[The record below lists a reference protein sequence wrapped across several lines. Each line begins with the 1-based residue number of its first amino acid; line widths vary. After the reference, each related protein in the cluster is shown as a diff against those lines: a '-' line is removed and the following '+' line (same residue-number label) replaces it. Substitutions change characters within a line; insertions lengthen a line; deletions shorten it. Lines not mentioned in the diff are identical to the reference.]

1 MELIA
6 IRYGIGQASKH
17 LRFSLPIAIV
27 MATGCAPI
35 DEGSYLDHEELSD
48 FEPTESGE
56 SALSSTFHRNNI
68 MSDSFFTN
76 VDYVDGD
83 GLQKFFEDSPYG
95 RSFLANESVR
105 GTRAADAIVEAARG
119 RGVNP
124 VVMVARM
131 QVEKSLI
138 SKTTRPAQSKID
150 FAFGCGCPDNQ
161 PCNEAY
167 RGLDK
172 QIDCA
177 AATLRKWYDRSQ
189 QGTGI
194 WNKGVAKNTLD
205 PLQVT
210 PENHCTASLYA
221 YTPWV
226 LEGKGGNW
234 LVWNI
239 TRRFATHAD
248 ALGIVGE
255 VEPPVAPPS
264 TGEHHQSTISKAI
277 PDADPDGIS
286 SQLVASTSGA
296 VGDIKVTVD
305 IAHSY
310 IGDLTVRLLHG
321 GREVILHDRTGGST
335 DNLNQSYTV
344 KEFAGLDRNGI
355 WRLEVVDSAAKD
367 TGTMNVWSFD
377 IL

>member
-1 MELIA
+1 MDLNE
-6 IRYGIGQASKH
+6 IRRPLSAARKR
-17 LRFSLPIAIV
+17 LLFSLPIAIV
-27 MATGCAPI
+27 MAASCAPI
-35 DEGSYLDHEELSD
+35 DEGSYLDHEEQSD

-56 SALSSTFHRNNI
+56 NALSSTFNRNNV

-83 GLQKFFEDSPYG
+83 GLQEFFEDSPYG
-95 RSFLANESVR
+95 RSFLANESVS
-105 GTRAADAIVEAARG
+105 GARAADAIVEAARG
-119 RGVNP
+119 RGINP

-131 QVEKSLI
+131 QVEKSLV
-138 SKTTRPAQSKID
+138 SKTSRPAQSKID
-150 FAFGCGCPDNQ
+150 FAFGCGCFDNQ
-161 PCNEAY
+161 ACNEAY

-177 AATLRKWYDRSQ
+177 AATLRKWYDRSE
-189 QGTGI
+189 QGTGL
-194 WNKGVAKNTLD
+194 WNKGVAKKTQD
-205 PLQVT
+205 PLKVT

-239 TRRFATHAD
+239 TRRFANHAD
-248 ALGIVGE
+248 SLGIVGQ

-277 PDADPDGIS
+277 PDANADGIS

-296 VGDIKVTVD
+296 VGEITVTVD
-305 IAHSY
+305 ITHSY
-310 IGDLTVRLLHG
+310 IGDLTVRLLHD
-321 GREVILHDRTGGST
+321 GRKVILHDRTGGST
-335 DNLNQSYTV
+335 DNLNKSYTV
-344 KEFAGLDRNGI
+344 TDFAGLDRNGI
-355 WRLEVVDSAAKD
+355 WRLEVVDSAARD